1 MVDKFRPYEI
11 VSDFCSMALDIASG
25 MAYLHSKTAIH
36 RDLKSTNILLVVD
49 FGLLG

>member
-1 MVDKFRPYEI
+1 
-11 VSDFCSMALDIASG
+11 MALDIASG